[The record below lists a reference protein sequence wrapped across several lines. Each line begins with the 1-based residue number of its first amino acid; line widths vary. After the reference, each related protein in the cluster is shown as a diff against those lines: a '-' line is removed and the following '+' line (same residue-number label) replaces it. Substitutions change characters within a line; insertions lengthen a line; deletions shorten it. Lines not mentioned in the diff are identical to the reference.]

1 LGEEE
6 TKILLSFRSE
16 IEERINRL
24 QDEIDDL
31 RMLVSA
37 IDRTITRQGFQ
48 QAGSGGPSHDLDD
61 RMVSIRSKDGVLLGN
76 LVVEDNQVVFEPS
89 RDIQFSASTPPFQPF
104 LIERVLTNMK
114 VSDEQRVERGEI
126 GPEEI
131 LEFDTQL
138 EGDVLKRLVV
148 RNFGDDRRLRE
159 IKSSLR
165 WTLEKMY
172 EKIRESAS
180 NQT

>member
-6 TKILLSFRSE
+6 TKILLRFRSE

-24 QDEIDDL
+24 QDEINDL
-31 RMLVSA
+31 SILVSA
-37 IDRTITRQGFQ
+37 IDKMIIKQGFQ
-48 QAGSGGPSHDLDD
+48 QAGPGGPSQDLDD
-61 RMVSIRSKDGVLLGN
+61 RMVSIRSKDGVLLGT
-76 LVVEDNQVVFEPS
+76 LIVEENQVVFEPS
-89 RDIQFSASTPPFQPF
+89 RDIQFPASTPPFQPF
-104 LIERVLTNMK
+104 LIERVLRNMK

-131 LEFDTQL
+131 LEYDTQL
-138 EGDVLKRLVV
+138 EGDALKRLVI

-180 NQT
+180 N